1 MNYTELLRAMV
12 PEAALV
18 IGALFVLTLDL
29 AFGPR
34 RTLESRLYLAVTTG
48 TAAVVAAMYGAF
60 SSSLAGSVFGGALI
74 LDELTIATRLGVLV
88 LAWITLT
95 LAGSTARLRHPA
107 EFVAIVLFATAG
119 FTVMAAA
126 QQLLVA
132 FVALELASLS
142 LYILAGF
149 DKSKPESAEA
159 ALKKLRA
166 RSRAAS

>member
-29 AFGPR
+29 AFGR
-34 RTLESRLYLAVTTG
+34 RRASSRRYIAVITG
-48 TAAVVAAMYGAF
+48 TVAVVAAMYGAF
-60 SSSLAGSVFGGALI
+60 SSGLADSVFGGALI
-74 LDELTIATRLGVLV
+74 LDELTMATRLGVLV

-119 FTVMAAA
+119 FTLMAAA

-142 LYILAGF
+142 
-149 DKSKPESAEA
+149 STS
-159 ALKKLRA
+159 
-166 RSRAAS
+166 SRASTNQNPSLPRPR